1 MTIAAI
7 CRYGGGLLLLNSFLS
22 MPAFAQTEEAALQ
35 EVIVTAQ
42 KRAQNIQDVP
52 IAISA
57 FTQQDLADRGVTEVS
72 QLQNFTP
79 NVHLDFT
86 SPFGGSSM
94 VLTAYIRG
102 IGQDDFAFNLEPG
115 VGVYLDGVY
124 LARTIGANTD
134 MLDVDHIEVLKGP
147 QGTLFGQN
155 TIGGAISIVTR
166 RPGEEFGIKGEL
178 TGGSFD
184 RRDVRAAVDIPL
196 IANRLLS
203 TISVSTKQREGY
215 QNVIPFQAPVA
226 FTTDPQGAMSL
237 LNLGS
242 SGDLG
247 GQNSASVRG
256 KLLWLAGE
264 KTEVTFTSDYTTV
277 DQPSV
282 AHTVLQASNA
292 GIAGLYNTCI
302 SLSAADLAAIGLG
315 DLCGPRGLPGTAQLP
330 GIAGAQLDPSTYRLS
345 WNNQFLTSDIDST
358 YSTGQ
363 NFDKESNFGF
373 SLVVDQKFSDAF
385 NLKSITAYRQ
395 LEARFGIDQ
404 DGAPIQ
410 IVENSFDTN
419 QTQLSQELQF
429 SGVTLNDRLN
439 WVGGLYFIH
448 EQGDLTDYVVFPA
461 GLLQVF
467 GPNNFKNETYA
478 AYTHL
483 NYNITDPLT
492 LTVGLRYSR
501 QKKEFFGGQRDLN
514 LFSTKLGTP
523 ADLFPTSDLSLFY
536 PPGPFEKTFNDVSP
550 RIGFDYKLTSSVMG
564 YASWA
569 KGFKS
574 GGWTTRLSS
583 PWRIGSGYQ
592 PHEPSFDEEEA
603 STYEVGL
610 KSRLLNR
617 RLLLN
622 AAVFTTKYD
631 GIQLNVQEFISPTL
645 QNAGDAKIKG
655 AELESTWLA
664 TDDFRVS
671 LTVGYLDSEYDSI
684 LPTAQAAGLT
694 VDKKLPK
701 APRWSTSVS
710 PSYTF
715 QLPNQGRL
723 VPRIDY
729 SYTSEQENDTINT
742 PLLHRPAV
750 SLVDASVTYSTPDEK
765 WQVVAGGINLTDK
778 RYIVS
783 GQDNTGAGLVYGT
796 YNPPRQWFVSLR
808 LNP

>member
-1 MTIAAI
+1 MTIPAI
-7 CRYGGGLLLLNSFLS
+7 CRYGCSLLLLNGFASTA
-22 MPAFAQTEEAALQ
+22 AFAQATSLE

-42 KRAQNIQDVP
+42 KRAQSVQEVP

-57 FTQQDLADRGVTEVS
+57 FTQQDLADRGVSEVS

-86 SPFGGSSM
+86 SPFGGSST

-134 MLDVDHIEVLKGP
+134 MLDVERIEVLKGP

-166 RPGEEFGIKGEL
+166 RPSNEFAIKGEL

-184 RRDVRAAVDIPL
+184 RMDFRAAVDIPL
-196 IANRLLS
+196 VSDKLLT
-203 TISVSTKQREGY
+203 TISVSTKNRDGY
-215 QNVIPFQAPVA
+215 QHVIPFPSPVA
-226 FTTDPQGAMSL
+226 YVTDPQGAFSL
-237 LNLGS
+237 LNQGS

-247 GQNSASVRG
+247 GQNSASVRA
-256 KLLWLAGE
+256 KVLWLASE
-264 KTEVTFTSDYTTV
+264 NTEVTFTSDFTTV

-282 AHTVLQASNA
+282 AHSILQASNV
-292 GIAGLYNTCI
+292 GISGLYNTCI
-302 SLSAADLAAIGLG
+302 STSAADLDAIGLG
-315 DLCGPRGLPGTAQLP
+315 ALCGPRGLPGTVQLP
-330 GIAGAQLDPSTYRLS
+330 GLAGAQLDPATYRLA
-345 WNNQFLTSDIDST
+345 WDNRFLTSDIDQT

-373 SLVVDQKFSDAF
+373 GLTVDWEIADAVQ
-385 NLKSITAYRQ
+385 LKSISAYRQ
-395 LEARFGIDQ
+395 LRARFGMDQ

-410 IVENSFDTN
+410 IIENSFETN
-419 QTQLSQELQF
+419 QSQLSQELQF
-429 SGVTLNDRLN
+429 SGLALSERLN
-439 WVGGLYFIH
+439 WVAGAYFIH

-467 GPNNFKNETYA
+467 GPNNFENETYA

-483 NYNITDPLT
+483 NYSITDPLT

-514 LFSTKLGTP
+514 LFNTKLGTP
-523 ADLFPTSDLSLFY
+523 ADLYPTADLSLFY
-536 PPGPFEKTFNDVSP
+536 PPGPFEKTFSDLSP
-550 RIGFDYKLTSSVMG
+550 RIGFDYQFTDEVMA

-583 PWRIGSGYQ
+583 PWRIGPGYQ

-603 STYEVGL
+603 TTYEVGL
-610 KSRLLNR
+610 KTQLLER
-617 RLLLN
+617 RLQLN
-622 AAVFTTKYD
+622 TAVFATKYD

-645 QNAGDAKIKG
+645 QNAGNAKIKG
-655 AELESTWLA
+655 AELESTWLV
-664 TDDFRVS
+664 TDDLKVS
-671 LTVGYLDSEYDSI
+671 LTAGYLDSEYDSI
-684 LPTAQAAGLT
+684 APTAQLAGLT
-694 VDKKLPK
+694 VDKELPK
-701 APRWSTSVS
+701 APRWSASFS

-715 QLPNQGRL
+715 QLPNQGKL
-723 VPRIDY
+723 VPRVDW

-742 PLLHRPAV
+742 PLLHRPDV
-750 SLVDASVTYSTPDEK
+750 HLVDASITYTAPDEV
-765 WQVVAGGINLTDK
+765 WQIVAGGSNLSDK

-783 GQDNTGAGLVYGT
+783 GQDNSGAGVIYGT
-796 YNPPRQWFVSLR
+796 YNPPRQWFVSIR
-808 LNP
+808 YNQ

>member
-1 MTIAAI
+1 MTIPAI
-7 CRYGGGLLLLNSFLS
+7 FRYGGGLLLLNGLLS
-22 MPAFAQTEEAALQ
+22 VTAFAQTAEGTLE

-57 FTQQDLADRGVTEVS
+57 FTQQDLADRGISEVS

-86 SPFGGSSM
+86 SPFGGSST

-166 RPGEEFGIKGEL
+166 RPSNEFGIKGEL
-178 TGGSFD
+178 TGGSFS
-184 RRDVRAAVDIPL
+184 RTDVRAAIDIPI
-196 IANRLLS
+196 IADKLLS
-203 TISVSTKQREGY
+203 TISVSTKKREGY
-215 QNVIPFQAPVA
+215 QHVLPYQSPVA
-226 FTTDPQGAMSL
+226 FVSDPQAGFSL

-247 GQNSASVRG
+247 GQSSASARA
-256 KLLWLAGE
+256 KFLWLADE
-264 KTEVTFTSDYTTV
+264 NTDVTFTSDYTTV

-282 AHTVLQASNA
+282 AHTLLQASNV

-302 SLSAADLAAIGLG
+302 SLSAADLSAIGL
-315 DLCGPRGLPGTAQLP
+315 DALCGPRGLPGTAQLP
-330 GIAGAQLDPSTYRLS
+330 GIAGAQLNPSSYRLT
-345 WNNQFLTSDIDST
+345 WDNQFLTSDIDRT
-358 YSTGQ
+358 YATGQ

-373 SLVVDQKFSDAF
+373 GLTVDRKFSDAF
-385 NLKSITAYRQ
+385 NLKSISAYRQ
-395 LEARFGIDQ
+395 LQARFGIDQ
-404 DGAPIQ
+404 DGSPLQ
-410 IVENSFDTN
+410 IVENSFETN
-419 QTQLSQELQF
+419 QTQLSQELQL
-429 SGVTLNDRLN
+429 SGLTLNERLN
-439 WVGGLYFIH
+439 WVGGAYFIH

-461 GLLQVF
+461 GLLQVY

-483 NYNITDPLT
+483 NYTVTEPLT

-523 ADLFPTSDLSLFY
+523 ANLFPTSDLSLFY

-550 RIGFDYKLTSSVMG
+550 RVGFDYKFTGEIMG

-583 PWRIGSGYQ
+583 PWRIGPGFQ
-592 PHEPSFDEEEA
+592 PHEPSFDEEKA
-603 STYEVGL
+603 STYELGL
-610 KSRLLNR
+610 KSQLLNR

-622 AAVFTTKYD
+622 TAVFTTQYD

-671 LTVGYLDSEYDSI
+671 FTAGYLDAKYDSI
-684 LPTAQAAGLT
+684 APTAQLAGLT
-694 VDKKLPK
+694 IDRKLPK
-701 APRWSTSVS
+701 APRWSTSLS

-715 QLPNQGRL
+715 QMPNQGRL
-723 VPRIDY
+723 VPRLDY
-729 SYTSEQENDTINT
+729 SFTSEQENDTINT
-742 PLLHRPAV
+742 PLLHRPDV
-750 SLVDASVTYSTPDEK
+750 RLIDASVTYSTPDDK
-765 WQVVAGGINLTDK
+765 WQIVGGGTNLTDK

-783 GQDNTGAGLVYGT
+783 GQDNSGAGVIYGT
-796 YNPPRQWFVSLR
+796 YNAPRQWFVSLR